1 MTNGPL
7 KGLRVIEMAG
17 IGPCPFAAMMLAD
30 MGAEVI
36 RIDRKPDAKL
46 MSAAPNP
53 YPMLGTK
60 YDVMARGR
68 RTLALD
74 LKDPRARRVLLD
86 LVAKADALVEGFRPG
101 VMERLGLGPDACSER
116 NPKLVVGRVT
126 GWGQAGPLAQAAGHD
141 LNYVALTGMLHAMGD
156 ADRPPPPPLNLVG
169 DFGGGGMMLAFG
181 VVCAMLEARA
191 SGRGQ
196 VVDAAMTDGAAL
208 LGAMMS
214 GLRAHGLWSGARGT
228 NLLDGGAPFYATY
241 ACADGRFIAVGAI
254 EPQFY
259 AQLLALTGA
268 SDPAFARQW
277 DRDGWPAL
285 KDKFAALFATRTRD
299 AWCAL
304 LEGTDACF
312 APVLDMDEAP
322 RHPHNAARATF
333 VDVDGVTQPAPAPRF
348 SRTPG
353 QPDPWRRRGGMAPP
367 SWSTGAGRRT
377 PSPRCG
383 ATISSSWATM
393 AAWTPCPFRQPRNA
407 NCASR
412 SALRWA
418 FSSVPPCCSSSRCCC
433 RPAGPAAGGSAC

>member
-36 RIDRKPDAKL
+36 RIDRKADPS
-46 MSAAPNP
+46 MSNP

-74 LKDPRARRVLLD
+74 LKDPRARQVLLD
-86 LVAKADALVEGFRPG
+86 LAAKADALVEGFRPG
-101 VMERLGLGPDACSER
+101 VMERLGLGPDACQER

-126 GWGQAGPLAQAAGHD
+126 GWGQSGPLAQAAGHD
-141 LNYVALTGMLHAMGD
+141 LNYVALTGMLHAMG
-156 ADRPPPPPLNLVG
+156 APDRPPPPPLNLVG

-181 VVCAMLEARA
+181 VVCAMLEART

-214 GLRAHGLWSGARGT
+214 GLRAHGSWSAARGA

-277 DRDGWPAL
+277 DRDDWPAL
-285 KDKFAALFATRTRD
+285 KDRFAALFATRTRD

-353 QPDPWRRRGGMAPP
+353 AARPVAAPGQDGAAILADWGWPQDAIATLRRDN
-367 SWSTGAGRRT
+367 
-377 PSPRCG
+377 
-383 ATISSSWATM
+383 I
-393 AAWTPCPFRQPRNA
+393 
-407 NCASR
+407 
-412 SALRWA
+412 
-418 FSSVPPCCSSSRCCC
+418 V
-433 RPAGPAAGGSAC
+433 

>member
-1 MTNGPL
+1 MTSGPL
-7 KGLRVIEMAG
+7 QGLRVIEMVG

-30 MGAEVI
+30 MGADVI
-36 RIDRKPDAKL
+36 RIDRRPDP
-46 MSAAPNP
+46 SAPNP
-53 YPMLGTK
+53 YPTLGTK

-68 RTLALD
+68 RSLALD
-74 LKDPRARRVLLD
+74 LKDPRARALLLD
-86 LVAKADALVEGFRPG
+86 LVGKADALVEGFRPG
-101 VMERLGLGPDACSER
+101 VMERLGLGPEVCHDR
-116 NPKLVVGRVT
+116 NPRLVYGRVT

-141 LNYVALTGMLHAMGD
+141 LNYVALSGMLHAMGD
-156 ADRPPPPPLNLVG
+156 ADRPPAPPLNLVG

-208 LGAMMS
+208 LGAMTY
-214 GLRAHGLWSGARGT
+214 GLRAHGTWSAARGA

-259 AQLLALTGA
+259 ARLLALTWA

-277 DRDGWPAL
+277 DQEDWPAL

-322 RHPHNAARATF
+322 HHPHNVARKTF

-353 QPDPWRRRGGMAPP
+353 Q
-367 SWSTGAGRRT
+367 
-377 PSPRCG
+377 
-383 ATISSSWATM
+383 
-393 AAWTPCPFRQPRNA
+393 
-407 NCASR
+407 
-412 SALRWA
+412 
-418 FSSVPPCCSSSRCCC
+418 
-433 RPAGPAAGGSAC
+433 AGPVAAAPGQDGAAVLADWGWSGDAIAGLRRDNIV